1 LRNIGNVA
9 PHGDNQPTSLAI
21 SRIDGWLA
29 VAASGLSL
37 ALYVRTLAPGLLPG
51 DSGELQ
57 TLSVLLGNT
66 HPTGYPL
73 YLLIGKLFTWL
84 PVGDVAYRVNLL
96 SAVMAALAVA
106 GVYLAGRLLVGHRLP
121 ALVGA
126 IAMAVSPTFWSQ
138 AVIAEVY
145 TPGAAFLVA
154 VLVCL
159 LAWNTYRNPRYLF
172 LAGVLGGLSLG
183 VHMTVALLAPAVGV
197 FLLLSW
203 WRARGQGQAIWR
215 PALLGA
221 LAGTGLMLVAFLALD
236 WNAPRAN
243 FFDSAVL
250 PSRSAWGYQAN
261 GLTTPFE
268 RLAFNLSGRQFRSL
282 MFANPG
288 KTMPHLAGQYLDGLP
303 HELTQWVIGLAG
315 VGLLGLLV
323 RRWRVAVLFLLALAT
338 YFVYTFNY
346 DLWDLY
352 VFFIPSYV
360 LLAILAGAG
369 LGWLVDGL
377 RRIVPWPAAR
387 LVVEPA
393 LAVAVAAVGVWPIFS
408 PNILLIRLGQPI
420 FDFDGYPASGAA
432 TAGLHSL
439 ATAVVRGLD
448 QDAIVFTEWHWL
460 YPYYYVAYLEEG
472 RTDLMFIETTPY
484 VKGGGLAASIIPYV
498 QDRLTSHPIYFA
510 RRQPEMPRV
519 GFSFQ
524 SVRVGPMTLYRVQ
537 APQ

>member
-1 LRNIGNVA
+1 MTYKTITLKRADAG
-9 PHGDNQPTSLAI
+9 
-21 SRIDGWLA
+21 LA
-29 VAASGLSL
+29 VAVAGLSL
-37 ALYVRTLAPGLLPG
+37 ALYIRTLAPSLLPG

-66 HPTGYPL
+66 HPTGYPI
-73 YLLIGKLFTWL
+73 YLLVGKLFTWL

-106 GVYLAGRLLVGHRLP
+106 GVYLVGRLLVGHRLP

-126 IAMAVSPTFWSQ
+126 LALAVSPTFWSQ

-145 TPGAAFLVA
+145 TPGAALLVA

-159 LAWNTYRNPRYLF
+159 LAWDAVRSPRYLF

-183 VHMTVALLAPAVGV
+183 VHMTVALLAPAIGV

-203 WRARGQGQAIWR
+203 WRARGLGQAIWR

-236 WNAPRAN
+236 LNAPRAN

-250 PSRSAWGYQAN
+250 PSRSAWGYQATELN
-261 GLTTPFE
+261 TPFE
-268 RLAFNLSGRQFRSL
+268 RLAFDLSGRQFRSL
-282 MFANPG
+282 MFADPG
-288 KTMPHLAGQYLDGLP
+288 KTMPRLSEQYLDGLP

-315 VGLLGLLV
+315 IGLLGLFV

-352 VFFIPSYV
+352 VFFIPSYI
-360 LLAILAGAG
+360 LIAILAGAG

-377 RRIVPWPAAR
+377 RRFVPWPAAR

-393 LAVAVAAVGVWPIFS
+393 LAVAVVVVGVWPIFS
-408 PNILLIRLGQPI
+408 PNMLLIRLGQPI
-420 FDFDGYPASGAA
+420 FDVDGYPASNV
-432 TAGLHSL
+432 AGLHSL

-460 YPYYYVAYLEEG
+460 YAYYYAAYLEQG
-472 RTDLMFIETTPY
+472 RTDLMFIETVPY
-484 VKGGGLAASIIPYV
+484 NKGSGMAASIIPYV
-498 QDRLTSHPIYFA
+498 QEHLASHPIFFA
-510 RRQPEMPRV
+510 RRQPEMTRA
-519 GFSFQ
+519 GFTFQ
-524 SVRVGPMTLYRVQ
+524 SVRVGPTTLYRVE

>member
-1 LRNIGNVA
+1 MVTPKTMPLKRADAG
-9 PHGDNQPTSLAI
+9 LA
-21 SRIDGWLA
+21 LA
-29 VAASGLSL
+29 VGALSL
-37 ALYVRTLAPGLLPG
+37 ALYIRTLAPGLLPG

-57 TLSVLLGNT
+57 TLSALLGNT
-66 HPTGYPL
+66 HPTGYSI

-96 SAVMAALAVA
+96 SAVMAALTVA

-126 IAMAVSPTFWSQ
+126 IALAVSSTFWSQ

-154 VLVCL
+154 VLGCL
-159 LAWNTYRNPRYLF
+159 LAWDTHGSPRYLF
-172 LAGVLGGLSLG
+172 LAGILGGLSLG
-183 VHMTVALLAPAVGV
+183 VHLSVALLAPAAGV

-203 WRARGQGQAIWR
+203 WRARGQGRAIWR

-221 LAGTGLMLVAFLALD
+221 LAGAGLMLGAFLALD
-236 WNAPRAN
+236 WSAPRAN

-250 PSRSAWGYQAN
+250 PSRSAWGYGPN
-261 GLTTPFE
+261 ELNTPFE
-268 RLAFNLSGRQFRSL
+268 RLAFDLSGRQFRSL
-282 MFANPG
+282 MFADPG
-288 KTMPHLAGQYLDGLP
+288 KTMPRLAGRYLDGLP
-303 HELTQWVIGLAG
+303 RELTLWVIGLASI
-315 VGLLGLLV
+315 GLLGLLV

-360 LLAILAGAG
+360 LIAILASAG

-377 RRIVPWPAAR
+377 RRLVPRPAAR

-393 LAVAVAAVGVWPIFS
+393 LALAVVAVGVWPILTLNVSSIRTGRPAFNFS
-408 PNILLIRLGQPI
+408 
-420 FDFDGYPASGAA
+420 GYPASGPG
-432 TAGLHSL
+432 TAGLHSQ
-439 ATAVVRGLD
+439 ATAVVHSLD
-448 QDAIVFTEWHWL
+448 RNAIVFTEWHWL
-460 YPYYYVAYLEEG
+460 YAFYYAAYLEQG
-472 RTDLMFIETTPY
+472 RTDLMFIETIPY
-484 VKGGGLAASIIPYV
+484 NKDSRMAASIIPYV
-498 QDRLTSHPIYFA
+498 QDHTAGHPIYFG
-510 RRQPEMPRV
+510 RRQPEMTRA
-519 GFSFQ
+519 GFTFQ
-524 SVRVGPMTLYRVQ
+524 PVRIGPMTLYRIE

>member
-1 LRNIGNVA
+1 VTQKTITLKRTDAG
-9 PHGDNQPTSLAI
+9 
-21 SRIDGWLA
+21 LA
-29 VAASGLSL
+29 VAVGGLSL

-57 TLSVLLGNT
+57 TLSALLGNT
-66 HPTGYPL
+66 HPTGYPV
-73 YLLIGKLFTWL
+73 YLLVGKLFTWL

-96 SAVMAALAVA
+96 SAVTAALAVA
-106 GVYLAGRLLVGHRLP
+106 WVYLAVRLLVGHRLP

-126 IAMAVSPTFWSQ
+126 IALAVSPTFWSQ

-145 TPGAAFLVA
+145 TPGAACLVA

-159 LAWNTYRNPRYLF
+159 LAWDTYRNPRFLF

-183 VHMTVALLAPAVGV
+183 VHLTVALLAPAVGV

-203 WRARGQGQAIWR
+203 WRARGLGQAIWR

-221 LAGTGLMLVAFLALD
+221 LTGVGLMLAAFLALD

-250 PSRSAWGYQAN
+250 PSRSAWGYGPTELN
-261 GLTTPFE
+261 TPFE
-268 RLAFNLSGRQFRSL
+268 QLAFDLSGRQFRSL
-282 MFANPG
+282 MFADPAE
-288 KTMPHLAGQYLDGLP
+288 TMPRLSQQYLDGLP
-303 HELTQWVIGLAG
+303 HELTLWVIGLAG
-315 VGLLGLLV
+315 IGLLGVLV
-323 RRWRVAVLFLLALAT
+323 RRWRVGVLFLLALAA
-338 YFVYTFNY
+338 YAVYTFNY

-377 RRIVPWPAAR
+377 RRFVPWPVAR

-393 LAVAVAAVGVWPIFS
+393 LAVAVVAVGVWPILA
-408 PNILLIRLGQPI
+408 PNISLIRMGRPA
-420 FDFDGYPASGAA
+420 FRFDGYPADSVGM
-432 TAGLHSL
+432 TGIHPQ

-448 QDAIVFTEWHWL
+448 QDAIVFTDWYWL
-460 YPYYYVAYLEEG
+460 YSFYYAATIEQG

-484 VKGGGLAASIIPYV
+484 VEGGGLAASIIPYV
-498 QDRLTSHPIYFA
+498 QNHLPSHPIFFA
-510 RRQPEMPRV
+510 RRQPEMTRA
-519 GFSFQ
+519 GYTFQ
-524 SVRVGPMTLYRVQ
+524 PVHVGPMTLYRVQ
-537 APQ
+537 APH